1 MIDPNMADM
10 EQVADHESEVLAG
23 LERRALADR
32 VRQPAEPEAPETM
45 LRSALSD
52 ATDKLAALVE
62 AKQNVLAEIKD
73 ARGEVELMTR
83 AVAVFDRWHERDQT
97 LDPLEDDH
105 DQG

>member
-1 MIDPNMADM
+1 MTDI
-10 EQVADHESEVLAG
+10 EEHESNTMQE
-23 LERRALADR
+23 LERAALAAR
-32 VRQPAEPEAPETM
+32 VRPAPQDPEHL
-45 LRSALSD
+45 LRAALSD

-105 DQG
+105 DQR